1 MVSLG
6 ETAVYIRLNDTLGHF
21 SPRWTWLKW
30 FIYALQLSSSL
41 CSNQSTG
48 CSERKFTLQKFI
60 PSYPVYCI
68 VKILV
73 NLLIGY
79 SFFLCSSHSSECH
92 SYVFKCC
99 FARLFVCLWFLLF
112 FTDCC
117 QARDQYLEQFKDT
130 LNTSV
135 AKSIAGFFAEPIQV
149 GILTLDANW
158 A

>member
-1 MVSLG
+1 MASLG
-6 ETAVYIRLNDTLGHF
+6 ETAVYIRLSDTLGHF

-92 SYVFKCC
+92 SYVFKCYVLLVC
-99 FARLFVCLWFLLF
+99 LFVVFIVLRRLLPSKRPVYWTVQRYSEHF
-112 FTDCC
+112 CGQINCWIFC
-117 QARDQYLEQFKDT
+117 R
-130 LNTSV
+130 
-135 AKSIAGFFAEPIQV
+135 
-149 GILTLDANW
+149 ANSSGYIDLRR
-158 A
+158 